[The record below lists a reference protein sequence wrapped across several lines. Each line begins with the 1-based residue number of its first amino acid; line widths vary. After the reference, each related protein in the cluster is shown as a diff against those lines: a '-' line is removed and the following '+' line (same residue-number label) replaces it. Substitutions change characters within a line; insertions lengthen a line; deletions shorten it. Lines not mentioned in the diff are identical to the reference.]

1 MKRRRLMLGAALGLT
16 TARCSILP
24 SQPYVELRE
33 WPLSV
38 SRPASVPPRTHG
50 KTLLVRT
57 IQAAPGLDGRGLR
70 VLQAD
75 GSVRSEFYER
85 WAVQPAE
92 GVTDSLRRWLAASG
106 LFAAVLAPGS
116 VLLSDL
122 ALEGELTALHV
133 DRANNTATVALA
145 VVLID
150 QRPNPV
156 RVLLQKTER
165 ARVAL
170 TTTDT
175 PALVHAQMAA
185 LEAVLRAT
193 EADVA
198 AAVRA

>member
-1 MKRRRLMLGAALGLT
+1 MKRRRLTLGAALGLAA
-16 TARCSILP
+16 ARCSLLP

-38 SRPASVPPRTHG
+38 SRPASLPPRAHG

-85 WAVQPAE
+85 WAVQPAD

-116 VLLSDL
+116 VSSSDL

-133 DRANNTATVALA
+133 DLANNTGTVALA

-150 QRPNPV
+150 QHPNPV

-165 ARVAL
+165 ATVAL
-170 TTTDT
+170 TSTDT
-175 PALVHAQMAA
+175 PALVHAQIAA
-185 LEAVLRAT
+185 LEEVLRAT
-193 EADVA
+193 EADIA
-198 AAVRA
+198 AAVRR